1 MIIVLL
7 TLLVQCLWKEGVERW
22 ARLQSHSR
30 SAARSLPIDAEKV
43 DRKRKEKDEKGDEAE
58 APAQGSQGPL
68 RLSPV
73 GMAPVEQRAP
83 AQPPRDQRG
92 DARCR
97 GSAAAST
104 APTDGYGTGRDDSS
118 RAASIPKLV

>member
-1 MIIVLL
+1 MRPRPL
-7 TLLVQCLWKEGVERW
+7 
-22 ARLQSHSR
+22 HS
-30 SAARSLPIDAEKV
+30 
-43 DRKRKEKDEKGDEAE
+43 
-58 APAQGSQGPL
+58 L

-92 DARCR
+92 DTRCR

-118 RAASIPKLV
+118 RAASIPNVGLKAHHQMKKNIDHWTNATFQ